1 MAPQRSAADVA
12 DIDLL
17 DRFDVDEEL
26 DIDEIVDLLGIGR
39 AGLGHAGFGG
49 TGRSRRR

>member
-26 DIDEIVDLLGIGR
+26 DIDEIVDLLGL
-39 AGLGHAGFGG
+39 AA
-49 TGRSRRR
+49 TGRHRRR

>member
-1 MAPQRSAADVA
+1 MASQRSAADVA

-26 DIDEIVDLLGIGR
+26 DIDDIVDFLELELLGRSLGR
-39 AGLGHAGFGG
+39 GLAG
-49 TGRSRRR
+49 TGRHRR

>member
-26 DIDEIVDLLGIGR
+26 DIDDIVDFLGLELLGL
-39 AGLGHAGFGG
+39 AGTGLAG
-49 TGRSRRR
+49 TGRRRR

>member
-26 DIDEIVDLLGIGR
+26 DIDDIVDFL
-39 AGLGHAGFGG
+39 GLGVGGLAPAG
-49 TGRSRRR
+49 TGRRRR